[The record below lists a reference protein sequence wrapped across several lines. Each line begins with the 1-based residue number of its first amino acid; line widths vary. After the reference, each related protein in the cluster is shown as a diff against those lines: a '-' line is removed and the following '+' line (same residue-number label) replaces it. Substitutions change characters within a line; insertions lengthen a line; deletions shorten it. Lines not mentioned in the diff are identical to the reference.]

1 MGGENK
7 GTVGFRYMRNLKI
20 CNAID
25 EKFRNI

>member
-7 GTVGFRYMRNLKI
+7 GTVGFRYMRNFEI